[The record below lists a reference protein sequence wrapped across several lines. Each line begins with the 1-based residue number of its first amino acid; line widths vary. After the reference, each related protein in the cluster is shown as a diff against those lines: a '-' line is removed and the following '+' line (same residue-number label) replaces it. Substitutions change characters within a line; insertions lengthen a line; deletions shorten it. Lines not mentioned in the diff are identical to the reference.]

1 MSPSDKTRSADKAT
15 PYFVP
20 SIFLN
25 VAKTVR
31 KRLGLNLSSLNVSTS
46 AALAVRRNTAEQTQT
61 NKTPALVNT
70 PRFGKSQR
78 C

>member
-1 MSPSDKTRSADKAT
+1 MSPSDKTRSADKTT

-20 SIFLN
+20 SIFLS

-31 KRLGLNLSSLNVSTS
+31 KRFGLNLSSLNVFTS
-46 AALAVRRNTAEQTQT
+46 AGLAVRRNTAAQTQT
-61 NKTPALVNT
+61 NKTPTLVNT
-70 PRFGKSQR
+70 LRFGRSQR